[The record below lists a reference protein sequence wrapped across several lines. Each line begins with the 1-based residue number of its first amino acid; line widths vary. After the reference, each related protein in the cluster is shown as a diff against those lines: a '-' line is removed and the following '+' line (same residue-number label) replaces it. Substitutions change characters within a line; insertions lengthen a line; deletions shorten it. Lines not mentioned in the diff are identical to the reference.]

1 MSKKASL
8 LRSFCKGHLDTRK
21 GVVQLYIHSSY
32 PCPSQSHICPHIQ
45 ITSKYFSKNSLL
57 AIMSEVI
64 KSATVDSAF
73 PLFLYHESDFFQY
86 EEHCI
91 LRKIKDLNYC
101 FSNMIEAP
109 QVNFNLIWEILPSL
123 CGKVMQNVKQGSV

>member
-8 LRSFCKGHLDTRK
+8 LHSFCKGHLDTRR

-45 ITSKYFSKNSLL
+45 IISNISAKIVFQQLSK
-57 AIMSEVI
+57 VI
-64 KSATVDSAF
+64 KSATVDSVF
-73 PLFLYHESDFFQY
+73 PVFLYHESDFFFQY

-91 LRKIKDLNYC
+91 LRKIEDLNYC
-101 FSNMIEAP
+101 FSNMFEAP

-123 CGKVMQNVKQGSV
+123 CSKVMENVKQGSV